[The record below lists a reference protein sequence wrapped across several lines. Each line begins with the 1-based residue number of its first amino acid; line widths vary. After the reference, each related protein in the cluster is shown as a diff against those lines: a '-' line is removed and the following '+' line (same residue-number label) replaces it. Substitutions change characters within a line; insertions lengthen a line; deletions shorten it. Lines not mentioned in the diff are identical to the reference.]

1 MSPNDSADREPASP
15 GCACTGGRACPP
27 VSLCQLKA
35 GQVAVVAEARVEA
48 RDAGLLTAMGL
59 CENATI
65 RVCRVGEPCIVTV
78 ISACDG
84 GGCSRIGL
92 AEPLARRIFVRAI
105 EV

>member
-1 MSPNDSADREPASP
+1 MPQGESGQRDAAG
-15 GCACTGGRACPP
+15 GCGCTGGKACPP
-27 VSLCQLKA
+27 VSLCQLKP

-84 GGCSRIGL
+84 GGCNRIGL
-92 AEPLARRIFVRAI
+92 AGPLARQIFVRTI
-105 EV
+105 EA